1 MCQVPPHYSIA
12 PEQAGSLGEE
22 GSRIWGIRQRRK
34 HRDHQPSPSHL
45 KKLRPERSGS
55 SCPTPR
61 ARASSGCGGSLCA
74 ACSPAVQQQAPPPP
88 SPFIQSLSGAGGEK
102 EEPPGVPRRGRERRP
117 EPRWTHSSLGQSV
130 GLGLLE
136 SFTAFQGSALSS
148 CPARPQFPCL

>member
-22 GSRIWGIRQRRK
+22 GARIWGIRKRRK
-34 HRDHQPSPSHL
+34 HRDHQTSPSHL

-74 ACSPAVQQQAPPPP
+74 ACSPAVQQHAPPPP
-88 SPFIQSLSGAGGEK
+88 SPFIQSLSETGGEK
-102 EEPPGVPRRGRERRP
+102 EEPPRSPSQGQRKAPGAKVDTLQPRPVCRLGAAGKFYSLSRLCSVKL
-117 EPRWTHSSLGQSV
+117 PR
-130 GLGLLE
+130 
-136 SFTAFQGSALSS
+136 
-148 CPARPQFPCL
+148 